1 MAHALRTPD
10 PRQPPHPA
18 PAAADNDNAR
28 GRAEC
33 GEPPARGGAITLVVE
48 NMHCGGCLRK
58 VEAALAAVPGVA
70 SARANLTARR
80 ATAEPDP
87 AARIE
92 APALIAALEQAGFKA
107 AELAVT
113 DDATKTAADSDY
125 MKRLAVAGFAAANV
139 MLLSVSVWSGT
150 GGDMPAGLKTLFH
163 WLSAAIAL
171 PAMVY
176 AGQPFYR
183 SALAALGSG
192 RVNMDVPISIGV
204 TLAAAMSVWQTVR
217 GSDQVYFDAAI
228 TLLFFL
234 LVGRALDQRMRVRA
248 ASAAANLAG
257 MRTLPALVVL
267 PDGTTRRVSA
277 RNLVPGMRLLTAAG
291 ERFAADA
298 RIVRG
303 ETEVDESLVS
313 GETRPRAVAAGDHVL
328 AGTVNLGQPVA
339 SEAVATDERTVVAEI
354 ARLMAA
360 AEQGRAAYVRLADRA
375 ARLYAPA
382 VHVLGLAT
390 FLGWMALGHGWEA
403 ALTAAIAVLI
413 ITCPCALAL
422 AVPAVQVAATGR
434 LFANGVLVK
443 APDALERL
451 AGVDTVVLDKTGT
464 LTLGELLLT
473 DAAALDAGT
482 LARAASLASISRHP
496 YAKAVVRAARARGIA
511 VAPAEG
517 ALETAGL
524 GLAVTG
530 ADGREERLGSAGWC
544 GVTGPEA
551 AAASLWWR
559 GADAASIPLRLADRL
574 RPDAP
579 EVVRHLAAAGIAV
592 ELVSGDRRPEVDRIA
607 AEAGIGERMAE
618 TTPAGKVARL
628 HALAAAGRRVLMVG
642 DGLND
647 APALAA
653 AHASVSPAMAADLAQ
668 TAADCVFQG
677 EALAPVLETIAV
689 ARAAERMARQN
700 FAIAVGYN
708 VVFVPLAVVGL
719 ATPLIAAVAMSASSI
734 AVTLNAV
741 RLRTRRLSL
750 ATPGTERSAP

>member
-1 MAHALRTPD
+1 MAHALRTLD
-10 PRQPPHPA
+10 PR
-18 PAAADNDNAR
+18 PAAGPARAVADNDNAW
-28 GRAEC
+28 GRPESAE
-33 GEPPARGGAITLVVE
+33 PAARAGAVTLVVE

-80 ATAEPDP
+80 ATAVP
-87 AARIE
+87 AASASID
-92 APALIAALEQAGFKA
+92 APALVAALEQAGFKA
-107 AELAVT
+107 AELAVSE
-113 DDATKTAADSDY
+113 DGAKVAADRDY
-125 MKRLAVAGFAAANV
+125 LRRLAVAGFAAANV

-150 GGDMPAGLKTLFH
+150 GGDMPMGLKTLFH

-171 PAMVY
+171 PAMAY

-183 SALAALGSG
+183 SALAAFGSG

-204 TLAAAMSVWQTVR
+204 TLAAGMSVWQTVR

-257 MRTLPALVVL
+257 MRALPALVVL

-277 RNLVPGMRLLTAAG
+277 RSLAPGMRLLTAAG

-298 RIVRG
+298 RIVGR
-303 ETEVDESLVS
+303 ETEVDESLVT
-313 GETRPRAVAAGDHVL
+313 GETRPRTVVAGDLVL

-360 AEQGRAAYVRLADRA
+360 AEQGRAVYVRLADRA

-382 VHVLGLAT
+382 VHALGAAT
-390 FLGWMALGHGWEA
+390 FLGWLALGHGWEA

-434 LFANGVLVK
+434 LFARGVLVK

-451 AGVDTVVLDKTGT
+451 AEVDTIVLDKTGT
-464 LTLGELLLT
+464 LTLGEPRLA
-473 DAAALDAGT
+473 DAATLDAGI
-482 LARAASLASISRHP
+482 LARAASLASASRHP

-511 VAPAEG
+511 VAQAEG

-524 GLAVTG
+524 GLAVG
-530 ADGREERLGSAGWC
+530 HADGREARLGSARWC
-544 GVTGPEA
+544 GVVGVEA
-551 AAASLWWR
+551 AGASLWWR
-559 GADAASIPLRLADRL
+559 EGAAAAVPLRLSDRI

-579 EVVRHLAAAGIAV
+579 EVVTSLATAGFAV
-592 ELVSGDRRPEVDRIA
+592 ELVSGDQPPEVELIA
-607 AEAGIGERMAE
+607 MLAGIGRRTAE
-618 TTPAGKVARL
+618 ATPADKVARL
-628 HALAAAGRRVLMVG
+628 HALAAAGRRVLMIG

-653 AHASVSPAMAADLAQ
+653 AHASVSPATAADIAQ

-700 FAIAVGYN
+700 FAIAIGYN
-708 VVFVPLAVVGL
+708 VVFVPLAVAGL
-719 ATPLIAAVAMSASSI
+719 VTPLIAAVAMSASSI
-734 AVTLNAV
+734 AVTLNAI

-750 ATPGTERSAP
+750 AARSSS